1 MGTLTRAARTTAAT
15 TTRTTAATT
24 TRTTAATTRMR
35 FFGSLGVFLA
45 LAILGAE
52 SWSLNKREPDY
63 PSDEDIAEY
72 LAMVRDGYHSPAYSG
87 PQQMEIDSEP
97 RAKRYGRFGNKYADN
112 KSYGFWISALNK
124 AGNYKRGKS
133 AVPFVPAMSP
143 GEAEHSPFQGY
154 PDYSAAVELIPDKP
168 VEKIS
173 HN

>member
-1 MGTLTRAARTTAAT
+1 MGTLTAAAGTTAAT
-15 TTRTTAATT
+15 TTR
-24 TRTTAATTRMR
+24 MR
-35 FFGSLGVFLA
+35 FYGSLGVILA

-72 LAMVRDGYHSPAYSG
+72 LAMVRDGYRIPYSG

-124 AGNYKRGKS
+124 AGNYKR

-154 PDYSAAVELIPDKP
+154 PDYSAAVE
-168 VEKIS
+168 
-173 HN
+173 